1 MIRADRRELSDDTWI
16 RHHRGRDFGGR
27 GWFTRKMFGF
37 SKKEN
42 PLPKVADW
50 ATGLPSTSAYGGL
63 CRQSRH
69 RLRLKI
75 SL

>member
-1 MIRADRRELSDDTWI
+1 MNERRDDWAQA
-16 RHHRGRDFGGR
+16 FGESVGI
-27 GWFTRKMFGF
+27 WFTRKMFGF
-37 SKKEN
+37 LKKEN

-69 RLRLKI
+69 RLRSKI